1 MKKMNSKE
9 SFLAQIID
17 RSYGRKKD
25 LWSNNIILFLALF
38 ILIFLVP
45 ATSNSRELL
54 MSIALGVVV
63 IAGIFATDYRKNVFV
78 ILFLLGT
85 GVLIAMVLD
94 FLFPQARFISIIAY
108 ILTILSLIFSTIAL
122 VAHVGRSEKADR
134 STILSAINSYLLI
147 GLTGSLLLFTVDLI
161 LPESFLA
168 LEAGA
173 GNLNDFIYFG
183 IVTLTT
189 LGYGDISPEG
199 YLARAMATFIALAGQ
214 LYLVIIMALIIGK
227 YLSSKNDPS

>member
-9 SFLAQIID
+9 SFLARIID
-17 RSYGRKKD
+17 RSYGREKD

-45 ATSNSRELL
+45 ATSKSRELL

-63 IAGIFATDYRKNVFV
+63 IAGIFATDYKKNVFV

-85 GVLIAMVLD
+85 GVLITMALD
-94 FLFPQARFISIIAY
+94 FLFPQARFISITAY

-122 VAHVGRSEKADR
+122 VSHVGRSENADR
-134 STILSAINSYLLI
+134 STILSAINSYLLM

-161 LPESFLA
+161 LPQSFLT
-168 LEAGA
+168 LDAGA

-189 LGYGDISPEG
+189 LGYGDISPDG
-199 YLARAMATFIALAGQ
+199 YLARAMSTFIALAGQ